1 MWSFIIETLAHED
14 QFSHLFL
21 NLDTVLNNLTP
32 GQKKKAKIWEID
44 QVWIN
49 VIKLQFIF
57 LGVFTDVH
65 FVVTLKAS

>member
-1 MWSFIIETLAHED
+1 MWSFIETLAHED

-32 GQKKKAKIWEID
+32 GKKKAKIWEID

-49 VIKLQFIF
+49 VIKPQFIF

>member
-1 MWSFIIETLAHED
+1 MGSFIETWVHDD
-14 QFSHLFL
+14 QFSYLFL

-32 GQKKKAKIWEID
+32 EKKIWEID

-57 LGVFTDVH
+57 LDVSTDVH
-65 FVVTLKAS
+65 FVVT

>member
-1 MWSFIIETLAHED
+1 MWSFIETLAHED

-32 GQKKKAKIWEID
+32 GQKKKSQDLRDWSGLNKRDKAS
-44 QVWIN
+44 
-49 VIKLQFIF
+49 LSF

-65 FVVTLKAS
+65 LVVTLKAS

>member
-1 MWSFIIETLAHED
+1 MGSFIETWVHDD
-14 QFSHLFL
+14 QFSYLFL

-32 GQKKKAKIWEID
+32 EKKIWEID

>member
-1 MWSFIIETLAHED
+1 MCSFIIETLAQED
-14 QFSHLFL
+14 QFSHLLL

-32 GQKKKAKIWEID
+32 GKKKAKIWEID

-65 FVVTLKAS
+65 LVFTLKAS